1 MTTATELYGDR
12 LSDAKK
18 GDFGK
23 IAVVGG
29 STEYP
34 NTPAIAAMSVLRAG
48 ADVSVIFAPE
58 RSADRSASFAPDLI
72 TRPLDGDRLETDH
85 VPQLAETLSGFDA
98 LVIGNGLG
106 TDSTTLT
113 GVEELLEA
121 TELPVVIDAD
131 ALHSDIRSCDFTG
144 REVLLTPHRGEFDR
158 LYEEPGEELALLKE
172 QVEKASRILGATV
185 LLKGPRDVVS
195 DGERRFVNE
204 LGNPYMTKGG
214 TGDVLA
220 GVCGALLARTTAIEA
235 GYLGAEI
242 IGRAGDY
249 AAAEVKQSMV
259 VEDLMQEIP
268 AAIEAAREDE

>member
-34 NTPAIAAMSVLRAG
+34 NTPAIVAMSVLRAG

-106 TDSTTLT
+106 TDSATLT

-144 REVLLTPHRGEFDR
+144 REVLLTPHRGEFER

-204 LGNPYMTKGG
+204 IGNPYMTKGG

-249 AAAEVKQSMV
+249 AAAEVKQSMM